1 MTQFLVPSDKK
12 ISREDETQNIYLEE
26 KNKYKPL
33 VPNYR
38 VPTFDLE
45 FDAYH
50 QLNYVLLD
58 QYTQHPQHYLNHLHT
73 CQTRLWLLQVGI
85 YNFCNPEIEGGEWHQ
100 RKWFS
105 VMTRRKRTV
114 SCSLIIQYR
123 KDSKGLTL
131 PLVDNNKK

>member
-1 MTQFLVPSDKK
+1 MTQFLVPSDEK
-12 ISREDETQNIYLEE
+12 ISREDETQHIYLEE

-73 CQTRLWLLQVGI
+73 CQTRLWLQQVGM
-85 YNFCNPEIEGGEWHQ
+85 YNFCNPEIEGGE
-100 RKWFS
+100 
-105 VMTRRKRTV
+105 
-114 SCSLIIQYR
+114 
-123 KDSKGLTL
+123 
-131 PLVDNNKK
+131 